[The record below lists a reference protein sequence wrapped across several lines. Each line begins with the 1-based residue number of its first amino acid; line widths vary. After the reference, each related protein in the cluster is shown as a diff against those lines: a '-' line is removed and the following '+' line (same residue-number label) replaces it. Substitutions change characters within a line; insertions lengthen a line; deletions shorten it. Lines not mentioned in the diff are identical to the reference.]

1 MRYIAT
7 GIEKSVN
14 FAAGKI
20 IHFSVAPMKGKPYA
34 ALVLS
39 MIFWSFSFVWFK
51 IANRD
56 YDPVAIVFIRLC
68 IAIVFLSGF
77 LWITGRFTP
86 VKKGDRKYFLLLALF
101 EPFFYF
107 LGESFGLTYVSSTV
121 GSVIISTIPVFAVI
135 FAWVIYRERLK
146 LINYAGVIISFIG
159 VLIFITSGT
168 GSITMNPRG
177 LALMLLAVIS
187 AVGYNMMLHKLAYDY
202 DPVTIVNIQNIIG
215 AILFLPL
222 FILLDL
228 KDLISTGFVAKS
240 FGSIIL
246 LAIFASCGAF
256 VLFAYSVR
264 HVGIARANIFSNL
277 IPVCTAIFAFLIVG
291 DRLTVRNGVG
301 MAVVIAGLFL
311 SQAGK
316 NRQTVIDTDFAG
328 RSA

>member
-1 MRYIAT
+1 
-7 GIEKSVN
+7 
-14 FAAGKI
+14 
-20 IHFSVAPMKGKPYA
+20 MKGRPYL
-34 ALVLS
+34 ALVFS

-56 YDPVAIVFIRLC
+56 YDPIAIVFIRLC
-68 IAIVFLSGF
+68 IAIVFLSSF
-77 LWITGRFTP
+77 LWITGKFKK
-86 VKKGDRKYFLLLALF
+86 VKKGDRKYFFLLALF
-101 EPFFYF
+101 EPFLYF

-146 LINYAGVIISFIG
+146 LINYLGVILSFAGVII
-159 VLIFITSGT
+159 FITNST
-168 GSITMNPRG
+168 GNIGMNPRG
-177 LALMLLAVIS
+177 LALMFLAVVS
-187 AVGYNMMLHKLAYDY
+187 AVGYNMVLHRLAHEY

-215 AILFLPL
+215 AVLFLPL
-222 FILLDL
+222 FLIFDL
-228 KDLISTGFVAKS
+228 KDLLETGFVAES

-246 LAIFASCGAF
+246 LAVFASCGAF

-264 HVGIARANIFSNL
+264 HLGISRANIFSNL
-277 IPVCTAIFAFLIVG
+277 IPVFTAIFAFLIVG

-316 NRQTVIDTDFAG
+316 NRTAVIDTDFAG
-328 RSA
+328 RTA

>member
-1 MRYIAT
+1 
-7 GIEKSVN
+7 
-14 FAAGKI
+14 
-20 IHFSVAPMKGKPYA
+20 MKGKPYF

-51 IANRD
+51 IANTD
-56 YDPVAIVFIRLC
+56 YEPVAIVFIRLC
-68 IAIVFLSGF
+68 IAIVFLTGF
-77 LWITGRFTP
+77 LWVTGRFTP
-86 VKKGDRKYFLLLALF
+86 VRKGDRKYFLLLAVF

-146 LINYAGVIISFIG
+146 LINYLGVIISFAG
-159 VLIFITSGT
+159 VLIFITNST
-168 GSITMNPRG
+168 GNITMNPRG
-177 LALMLLAVIS
+177 LALMFLAVVS
-187 AVGYNMMLHKLAYDY
+187 AVGYNMVLHKLAYDY

-222 FILLDL
+222 FVFMDLQDLLA
-228 KDLISTGFVAKS
+228 TGIVAKS

-264 HVGIARANIFSNL
+264 HLGIARANIFSNL
-277 IPVCTAIFAFLIVG
+277 IPVFTAIFAFLIVG
-291 DRLTVRNGVG
+291 DRLTARNGVG

-316 NRQTVIDTDFAG
+316 NRKVIIDTDFAG

>member
-1 MRYIAT
+1 
-7 GIEKSVN
+7 
-14 FAAGKI
+14 
-20 IHFSVAPMKGKPYA
+20 
-34 ALVLS
+34 

-51 IANRD
+51 IANID
-56 YDPVAIVFIRLC
+56 YDPVAIIFTRLC
-68 IAIVFLSGF
+68 IAIVFLTGF
-77 LWITGRFTP
+77 LWITRRFTP

-159 VLIFITSGT
+159 VLIFITNST

-177 LALMLLAVIS
+177 LALMFLAVIS
-187 AVGYNMMLHKLAYDY
+187 AVGYNMVLHRLAYDY

-222 FILLDL
+222 FVFLDL
-228 KDLISTGFVAKS
+228 KDFISTGIIAKS
-240 FGSIIL
+240 FGAIVL

-277 IPVCTAIFAFLIVG
+277 IPVFTAIFAFFIVG

-316 NRQTVIDTDFAG
+316 NRQAVVDTDFAG

>member
-1 MRYIAT
+1 
-7 GIEKSVN
+7 
-14 FAAGKI
+14 
-20 IHFSVAPMKGKPYA
+20 MKGKPYL
-34 ALVLS
+34 ALVFS

-51 IANRD
+51 IANID
-56 YDPVAIVFIRLC
+56 YDPVAIIFIRLC
-68 IAIVFLSGF
+68 IAIVFLTGF
-77 LWITGRFTP
+77 LWITRRFTP

-146 LINYAGVIISFIG
+146 PVNYAGVIISFIG
-159 VLIFITSGT
+159 VLIFITNST
-168 GSITMNPRG
+168 GSITLNPNG
-177 LALMLLAVIS
+177 LALMFLAVVS
-187 AVGYNMMLHKLAYDY
+187 AVGYNMVLHKLAYDY

-222 FILLDL
+222 FIFLDL
-228 KDLISTGFVAKS
+228 QDFISTGIIAKS
-240 FGSIIL
+240 FGSIVL

-277 IPVCTAIFAFLIVG
+277 IPVFTAIFAFLIVG

-316 NRQTVIDTDFAG
+316 KGQAVVDTDFAG